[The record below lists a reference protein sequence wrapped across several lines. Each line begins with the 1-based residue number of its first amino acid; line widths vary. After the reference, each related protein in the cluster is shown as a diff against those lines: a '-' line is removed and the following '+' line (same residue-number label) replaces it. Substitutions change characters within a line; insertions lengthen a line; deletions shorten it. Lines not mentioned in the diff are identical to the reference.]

1 MNNKEFSEQIKNNL
15 TIEQINDLLA
25 SLGGDPI
32 LKGNII
38 ISRTICH
45 NGESHK
51 LYYYDNTK
59 LFRCYTECSDTFDIF
74 DLIIKNK
81 KAEGLEY
88 SLPQAITFIIK
99 YYNLQIRNDD
109 FQISEADTEDWKILK
124 KYEQNNIGE
133 KEEKIINLKF
143 YDDKILKYLPK
154 PRILP
159 WESEGITKEVMD
171 FCHICYDPIYQGIVI
186 PHYNIDG
193 KLIGIRERTLIKE
206 NEINGKYKP
215 AILNNEMYNHP
226 LGFNLYNLNNSKNNI
241 KKIKKVIIFEG
252 EKSCLLYQSYFG
264 FESDISVAVCGSN
277 LIQYQVDL
285 LLSLEIDEICIAFD
299 KQFKTIGDNEWKG
312 WTKKLKEI
320 NKKYNPLVKI
330 SFLFDKWNL
339 LNYKD
344 SPIDKG
350 PEIFLTLFKNR
361 VSIE

>member
-81 KAEGLEY
+81 KTEGLEY

-99 YYNLQIRNDD
+99 YYNLQIQKDD
-109 FQISEADTEDWKILK
+109 FQITEIDTEDWKILK
-124 KYEQNNIGE
+124 KYEQNNNDE
-133 KEEKIINLKF
+133 KEEKIVNLKF

-159 WESEGITKEVMD
+159 WESEGITKEVMN
-171 FCHICYDPIYQGIVI
+171 FCNICYDPIHQGIVI

-193 KLIGIRERTLIKE
+193 KLVGIRERTLIKE
-206 NEINGKYKP
+206 NEVNGKYKP
-215 AILNNEMYNHP
+215 AILNNEMYNHS

-241 KKIKKVIIFEG
+241 KKLKKVIIFEG

-285 LLSLEIDEICIAFD
+285 LLSLGIDEICIAFD
-299 KQFKTIGDNEWKG
+299 KQFKIIGDDEWKG

-320 NKKYNPLVKI
+320 NKKYNSLVKI

>member
-1 MNNKEFSEQIKNNL
+1 MNNKEFSEKIKNNL

-45 NGESHK
+45 NGDSHK

-81 KAEGLEY
+81 KAKGLEY

-99 YYNLQIRNDD
+99 YYNLQIQNDD
-109 FQISEADTEDWKILK
+109 FQISEVDTEDWKILK
-124 KYEQNNIGE
+124 KYERNNIGE
-133 KEEKIINLKF
+133 KEEKVINLKF

-252 EKSCLLYQSYFG
+252 EKSCLLYQSF
-264 FESDISVAVCGSN
+264 FFMILKTLSMINRRSPFVSPNIKQHIPTESTHVNPTKINLNHPSSN
-277 LIQYQVDL
+277 
-285 LLSLEIDEICIAFD
+285 CIL
-299 KQFKTIGDNEWKG
+299 TNVGGIIEMITTVITG
-312 WTKKLKEI
+312 I
-320 NKKYNPLVKI
+320 Y
-330 SFLFDKWNL
+330 
-339 LNYKD
+339 
-344 SPIDKG
+344 
-350 PEIFLTLFKNR
+350 IFLMYSRMESL
-361 VSIE
+361 I